1 MRVTLNL
8 ATRPFSDAGPALKR
22 LRIAIG
28 VMAIVAIGLGLGLRA
43 FHQKAEQ
50 ARAREHSLDQKI
62 TAITQERQSFQDL
75 MRLPVNAQVL
85 AHASALNQ
93 IFDEKAFSWTLAM
106 EDLETVLPGGVQVVT
121 LEPIRAKDGQIT
133 LHLRVVGPRDRA
145 VDLVKNLEHS
155 KHFVLPRIVGES
167 SESTG
172 GPGETLQ
179 PVSASNRFNLD
190 LLADYNADALVETK
204 PAPKSEKESA
214 DKAPAVAGTAQTARA
229 GSAPAVPVH
238 HGQVPAGAAHHSTRP
253 PYSGVSQPPAVKHP
267 KPNAGGPQ

>member
-75 MRLPVNAQVL
+75 MRQPVNAQVL
-85 AHASALNQ
+85 AHASALNL

-179 PVSASNRFNLD
+179 PVSA
-190 LLADYNADALVETK
+190 
-204 PAPKSEKESA
+204 
-214 DKAPAVAGTAQTARA
+214 
-229 GSAPAVPVH
+229 
-238 HGQVPAGAAHHSTRP
+238 
-253 PYSGVSQPPAVKHP
+253 
-267 KPNAGGPQ
+267 